1 MTADANI
8 SMVIKLEAEIETFIA
23 VAHLDGQHGS
33 IQRWQQKKGC
43 KSFENWDGKNPEV
56 VKYLCT
62 WGKAESVAIEKDTT
76 SEFADRGGNEHF
88 LALY

>member
-33 IQRWQQKKGC
+33 IQR
-43 KSFENWDGKNPEV
+43 
-56 VKYLCT
+56 
-62 WGKAESVAIEKDTT
+62 
-76 SEFADRGGNEHF
+76 
-88 LALY
+88 